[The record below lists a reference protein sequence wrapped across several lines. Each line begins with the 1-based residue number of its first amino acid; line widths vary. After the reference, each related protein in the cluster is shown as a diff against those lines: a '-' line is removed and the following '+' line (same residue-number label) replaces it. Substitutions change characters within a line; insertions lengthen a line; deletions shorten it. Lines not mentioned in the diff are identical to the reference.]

1 MQGWINW
8 ARAAAGAAAM
18 VGASGV
24 AMSGAWAQDG
34 PLPRATAY
42 GELAALPDWS
52 GVWQAD
58 WGTLFGPGGG
68 PAQPKLTPAAQAR
81 LDAFRAREEAEGVGQ
96 LAQIECI
103 PPGMPAIMRQPY
115 PMEIIFSPGR
125 VTIFAETYSQARR
138 IYTDGRPLPE
148 DPDLLFNGNSVGR
161 WEGDTLVVDTIG
173 FSPQTNIMAGIPH
186 SGDTRIQ
193 ERIWLERPGQLLI
206 ETTVTNPEIFTEPF
220 VTTQAYALE
229 ADWEIREY
237 VCAENN
243 RLVTGEGG
251 ANVDLGL
258 DDFDEEDPFGPLPPE
273 D

>member
-1 MQGWINW
+1 MQLCLAW

-18 VGASGV
+18 VMSVGA
-24 AMSGAWAQDG
+24 MAQEA
-34 PLPRATAY
+34 PESAIPRATAY
-42 GELAALPDWS
+42 GELTGLPDWS
-52 GVWQAD
+52 GVWQTD
-58 WGTLFGPGGG
+58 WSTLFGANA
-68 PAQPKLTPAAQAR
+68 AQPQLTPAAQAR
-81 LDAFRAREEAEGVGQ
+81 LDAFRQKEQEEGVAQ
-96 LAQIECI
+96 EAQIHCS

-115 PMEIIFSPGR
+115 PLEILFSPGR

-148 DPDLLFNGNSVGR
+148 DPDLLFNGNSVGH

-186 SGDTRIQ
+186 DGDTLIR
-193 ERIWLERPGQLLI
+193 ERMWLEKPGQLLI

-220 VTTQAYALE
+220 VSTQAYKLE
-229 ADWEIREY
+229 PEWEIREY

-243 RLVTGEGG
+243 RLMSGEGG

-258 DDFDEEDPFGPLPPE
+258 DEDDPFGPLPDE
-273 D
+273 E